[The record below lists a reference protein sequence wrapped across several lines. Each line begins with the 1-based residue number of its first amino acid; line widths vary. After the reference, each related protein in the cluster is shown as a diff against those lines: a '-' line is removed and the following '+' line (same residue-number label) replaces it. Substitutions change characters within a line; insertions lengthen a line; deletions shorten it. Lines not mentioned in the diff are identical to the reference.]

1 MLGKKRGSVLG
12 MMLHD
17 WSAKG
22 WRAGLGVGKSGRIS
36 GFQEQGLSPRG
47 VGTAWEMLSQAP
59 PGTASHKRA
68 RKGSLAGT
76 EQILQQAKWMQMELK
91 QRENLNLH
99 VLPRP
104 GLEQLLG
111 LVRQEN
117 TNYLYEDKQ
126 VLLSGIFTA
135 LVRFL
140 EQQIVPIFQIVV
152 RKNSKPF

>member
-111 LVRQEN
+111 LVRQKIQIIFMKTSRCCFQEF
-117 TNYLYEDKQ
+117 
-126 VLLSGIFTA
+126 LLLWFDSWSNRLCQSF
-135 LVRFL
+135 
-140 EQQIVPIFQIVV
+140 
-152 RKNSKPF
+152 K